1 MNNIRESPESKMKLE
16 QLPLEVQRTIAEYLP
31 INAHLRN
38 IAVACRSG
46 FTHMILDDV
55 VFARKHLRIK
65 CQSDMDIGQQT
76 MHSAWTI
83 LVRLALRGAL
93 WAELPFAYKVAIYEV
108 MMRSTSSRAGGVA
121 VSVSDVSADMD
132 MDVSMDVGANGK
144 RPSEGSLI
152 ESVIVGGG
160 ACCSKRCC
168 TDDNADMSFCCNWP
182 VGAIVGARLARALVT
197 VGDVKADRLLAWLCW
212 NGCAEGVEIVASSCS
227 SVRLVVGAV
236 MGVMHRGHGEQT
248 AYSGVVAVLVAHG
261 LLVCTRHVLLLVA
274 WAATA
279 NNVAVLQ
286 LFLADKS
293 VDASVFGHA
302 FDCAV
307 RSGCEEAATLLLAH
321 PRARPY
327 LLLPLALTMALQ
339 QRHTRM
345 LAMLLRETLLL
356 DSNLDTL
363 LQHAVIHDMA
373 EFAALLL
380 DHKHTTPLLHHLL
393 KAIQLKHFHLVT
405 LLLDDGRIDPREM
418 STDVIINAARIENWT
433 LLSLL
438 LKDGRVQVLAIL
450 DKAMTRNE
458 YAHALQMMHLQ
469 SMAHV

>member
-1 MNNIRESPESKMKLE
+1 MKLE

-65 CQSDMDIGQQT
+65 CHSGMDLGQQT
-76 MHSAWTI
+76 VHSAWTI
-83 LVRLALRGAL
+83 LVRLALRGAV

-108 MMRSTSSRAGGVA
+108 MMRSSSSSSSGSSDVA
-121 VSVSDVSADMD
+121 VSVDESTDMD
-132 MDVSMDVGANGK
+132 MDVSMDVGVHGK
-144 RPSEGSLI
+144 RPSEGALI

-160 ACCSKRCC
+160 ACCSKKCC

-182 VGAIVGARLARALVT
+182 VGPIVGARLARTLVT
-197 VGDVKADRLLAWLCW
+197 VGDLKVDRLLAWLCW
-212 NGCAEGVEIVASSCS
+212 NGCAEGVDIVASSCS
-227 SVRLVVGAV
+227 NVRLCVGAV
-236 MGVMHRGHGEQT
+236 MGVMQRGHGKQT

-274 WAATA
+274 WASSA
-279 NNVAVLQ
+279 NDVAVLQ
-286 LFLADKS
+286 LFLADQS

-302 FDCAV
+302 FDCTV
-307 RSGCEEAATLLLAH
+307 RNGCEEAATLLLAH

-327 LLLPLALTMALQ
+327 LLLPLALTTALQ

-345 LAMLLRETLLL
+345 LALLLRETLLL

-363 LQHAVIHDMA
+363 LQHAIIHDMA

-393 KAIQLKHFHLVT
+393 KAIQLKHLHIVT
-405 LLLDDGRIDPREM
+405 LLLEDGRIDPREM
-418 STDVIINAARIENWT
+418 STDVVINAARIENWA

-438 LKDGRVQVLAIL
+438 LQDGRLQVLAIL

-469 SMAHV
+469 PMVLV